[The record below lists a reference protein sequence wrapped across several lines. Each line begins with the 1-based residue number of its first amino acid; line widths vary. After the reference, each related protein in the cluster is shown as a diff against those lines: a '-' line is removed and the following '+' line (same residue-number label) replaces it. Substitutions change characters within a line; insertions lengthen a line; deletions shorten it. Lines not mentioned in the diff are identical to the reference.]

1 MKITFVYP
9 ETENLGVEY
18 LSICLKKAGH
28 DVSLVFDPMLFGS
41 YFLRI
46 KHLQNAFDFSSKI
59 VAKIKKLE
67 PDLICFSVFSD
78 YYGWASALAD
88 RIKKETGAKII
99 FGGIH
104 PTSVPEIVIK
114 QDSVDF
120 VCAGEGEDAL
130 VELADALNNGKS
142 PKNIRNIWSKN
153 NGMVH
158 ANELR
163 PLVQDLDSIPFPDK
177 ELFKNEYEG
186 FCKEVYTVISGR
198 GCVNACTYC
207 HNSYLKDLYQGK
219 GKYLRRRS
227 PENVLEELILARKR
241 WRIERVSF
249 FDDLFIYDLQWLRR
263 FLEIYHKEIGLPY
276 FCHVHPSFVNPET
289 VSLLEESGCSSVT
302 MGIQTFNERIR
313 REKLYR
319 FEKNHEIEKAIR
331 LFAKTRIFLF
341 TNIILG
347 LPGQDDSVII
357 DDLRCS
363 ARNKADMVA
372 TNWLRYYPKV
382 KLIDIAE
389 KSGELGMLQKQSI
402 DINTQYLPYSIA
414 GNTYNKK
421 GAKLRNLFSFCQV
434 IPKKSMDF
442 IIKHKIYMVF
452 PEVNLRFCITVFVFF
467 HRKIFLRKKN
477 PFTFIGLMGMI
488 RFYAYYIKQFYSW
501 DNERFPHGNWQGKRK
516 KNG

>member
-1 MKITFVYP
+1 MKTAFVYP

-18 LSICLKKAGH
+18 LSVCLKNAGH

-41 YFLRI
+41 YFLRVRR
-46 KHLQNAFDFSSKI
+46 LQDAFDFSSKI
-59 VAKIKKLE
+59 VARIKKSE
-67 PDLICFSVFSD
+67 PDLVCFSVFSD
-78 YYGWASALAD
+78 YYGWACALAG

-120 VCAGEGEDAL
+120 VCVGEGEEAL
-130 VELADALNNGKS
+130 VELADALSNGES

-153 NGMVH
+153 NGLVQV
-158 ANELR
+158 NEPR

-177 ELFKNEYEG
+177 ELFKNEYKG
-186 FCKEVYTVISGR
+186 FSKEVYTIISGR

-207 HNSYLKDLYQGK
+207 HNSYLKELYQGK

-227 PENVLEELILARKR
+227 PENVLEELILACSK
-241 WRIERVSF
+241 WKIERVSF

-263 FLEIYHKEIGLPY
+263 FLEIYRREINLPY

-289 VSLLEESGCSSVT
+289 VSLLEGSGCSSVT
-302 MGIQTFNERIR
+302 MGIQTFNEKIR

-319 FEKNHEIEKAIR
+319 FEENHEVEKAIR

-347 LPGQDDSVII
+347 LPGQDESVVIE
-357 DDLRCS
+357 DLRHC

-389 KSGELGMLQKQSI
+389 KNGELGILQKQGI
-402 DINTQYLPYSIA
+402 DNNTQYLPYSIA
-414 GNTYNKK
+414 GNTYSKK
-421 GAKLRNLFSFCQV
+421 GAKLRNLFSLCQIV
-434 IPKKSMDF
+434 PKKVLDF
-442 IIKHKIYMVF
+442 IIKHKIYKVL
-452 PEVNLRFCITVFVFF
+452 PEANLRFFITVFVFL
-467 HRKIFLRKKN
+467 HRKIFLHKKN

-488 RFYAYYIKQFYSW
+488 KFYVYYIRQFYYW
-501 DNERFPHGNWQGKRK
+501 DNER
-516 KNG
+516 